1 MSQIPYDEA
10 IEAEAVESMGHRL
23 WLKIQYEP

>member
-1 MSQIPYDEA
+1 MSQIQNDEA
-10 IEAEAVESMGHRL
+10 IEAGAVESMGHRL